1 VFCDLPQKFSWICN
15 EESLPS
21 AALTGFEPVV
31 EGFELL
37 EARMLLQIIFR
48 DFLVNGVLACVVIY
62 SL

>member
-1 VFCDLPQKFSWICN
+1 M
-15 EESLPS
+15 
-21 AALTGFEPVV
+21 V

-37 EARMLLQIIFR
+37 EARMLLQIIFM